1 MLGFVYIEAKA
12 ISLPDGFKSIQK
24 INVHIEQR
32 QRSKKEIRV
41 HVSCTPPP
49 SANKAAHSGFETP
62 RRRHQKSKTGVS
74 VARESTYVL
83 QKLKQE
89 NRFCV
94 HFSLFLGVN
103 EP

>member
-1 MLGFVYIEAKA
+1 MLGLFILKRKRFRFQMG
-12 ISLPDGFKSIQK
+12 SKSIQK
-24 INVHIEQR
+24 FNVHIEQR

-49 SANKAAHSGFETP
+49 SANKAAHSGFQTQ
-62 RRRHQKSKTGVS
+62 RRCHQKSKTGVS
-74 VARESTYVL
+74 VGRESTYVL

-89 NRFCV
+89 NRFRV
-94 HFSLFLGVN
+94 RFSLFLGVD